1 MLNVEFGI
9 TLNKIRK
16 EKNFTIS
23 TLVDGV
29 IANSTFTR
37 FVQGKTTLAIDSFLL
52 LLEKLNVTFEEFLL
66 VNNAYEL
73 PPYQELTLTLED
85 AIARQN
91 INKLGEIISQVKLE
105 LQQHPELMSFYDVVV
120 LIKNKL
126 ENSPF
131 NVTSLNRIKTYLFNA
146 ESWYHHELALFN
158 NVIFIFS
165 NEELLTFLTKATFN
179 LDRYQSINNYGNEKL
194 RLLLNVIRTVLLRG
208 DLLTTLNLVKR
219 LERANITSDLLYERT
234 MQNFYVALVQF
245 AAHNNHALPRL
256 KKILSGLSLLD
267 ENNLHSSLVTLILA
281 TAQTYDIDKPD
292 F

>member
-29 IANSTFTR
+29 IASSTFTR

-91 INKLGEIISQVKLE
+91 INKLGEIISQVNLE
-105 LQQHPELMSFYDVVV
+105 LRQHPELMSFYDVVV

-245 AAHNNHALPRL
+245 AAHNNNALPRL